1 MPSHETTELQFGHSV
16 QPKSVGHKSGR
27 KYRDGLE
34 NAPLTLMSDPRVVR
48 GNTQAMAR
56 KVAATKAGSS
66 FAQRGGQEMYAG
78 AGFADQ
84 LPQPSYAYDVRS
96 HVAPDLDLSPYL
108 VVKDEELGVRK
119 KEVDSQT
126 NEFQPRPP
134 TPEYVP
140 RKTGMDRSTQ
150 ITRDEA
156 THLFDFDRE
165 VIPILEVIVSKT
177 LEQALFE
184 VEAEEELLSLEKAAR
199 QFHID
204 KAVEMAWCRE
214 RELENINEKKA
225 QEELIRTREAEK
237 QEERR
242 VKTVIGAVQAMGQLV
257 PGIFEAAVEQLY
269 TSKVWRRPEVAGVE
283 DHVLAKT
290 TAEMKARIKAYS
302 AAQTLIDGTALQASS
317 TSAPLRYF
325 LCLSHIISLSKQK

>member
-1 MPSHETTELQFGHSV
+1 MPSHETTEIQFGHSV

-27 KYRDGLE
+27 KYRSDGLE

-56 KVAATKAGSS
+56 KVAATKAGS
-66 FAQRGGQEMYAG
+66 FGERGGQVVYDGGSAQQEAV
-78 AGFADQ
+78 Q
-84 LPQPSYAYDVRS
+84 LPMPSYAYDVRS

-126 NEFQPRPP
+126 NEFQARPP

-140 RKTGMDRSTQ
+140 RKTGVDRSTQ

-156 THLFDFDRE
+156 AKLFDFDRE
-165 VIPILEVIVSKT
+165 VEPILEVIVSKT

-199 QFHID
+199 QFHVD
-204 KAVEMAWCRE
+204 KAAEMAWCRE

-237 QEERR
+237 QEEWR

-269 TSKVWRRPEVAGVE
+269 ASKVWRRPEVAGVE

-290 TAEMKARIKAYS
+290 TANMKARLKAYT
-302 AAQTLIDGTALQASS
+302 AAQTLIDGRATLA
-317 TSAPLRYF
+317 
-325 LCLSHIISLSKQK
+325 